1 MEWIAFLVAA
11 ALVLGLSDRVLGGS
25 TRMTLVV
32 VVAAGLLGLFVFK
45 LR

>member
-1 MEWIAFLVAA
+1 MELIAFLVAA
-11 ALVLGLSDRVLGGS
+11 ALILGLSDRILGGS

-32 VVAAGLLGLFVFK
+32 VVAAALLGLFVVK

>member
-1 MEWIAFLVAA
+1 MELIAFLVAA
-11 ALVLGLSDRVLGGS
+11 ALVLGLSDRILGGS

-32 VVAAGLLGLFVFK
+32 VVAVGLVGLFVLK